1 MPKYEDI
8 VEVDRLK
15 NLAENLGWKVGIETY
30 SSDSVTVT
38 LFKKLFEPVPEK
50 EG

>member
-8 VEVDRLK
+8 IQVDRLK
-15 NLAENLGWKVGIETY
+15 NLVENLGWKVCTEMY

-38 LFKKLFEPVPEK
+38 LFRKLFEPLPEK